1 MRKLTIFFLFLFKM
15 ALATGQVTAIPVISF
30 EALEPRLH
38 YANDTV
44 YVVNFWATWCQPC
57 VKELPYLEKLTRK
70 YRDQPVKVLLV
81 SLDFKSQLAS
91 KLIPFV
97 RSRKIR
103 SEVVLLHDLDA
114 NDWIPKV
121 SEVWDGAIPLTLIY
135 RGEERHIQLEAFE
148 HFADLEVLIRRFL

>member
-15 ALATGQVTAIPVISF
+15 ATATGQATAIPVIGF
-30 EALEPRLH
+30 EALEPFLH
-38 YANDTV
+38 NQNDTV

-57 VKELPYLEKLTRK
+57 VKELPYLEKLTKK
-70 YRDQPVKVLLV
+70 YRTQPVKVLLV

-97 RSRKIR
+97 KSRKIR

-135 RGEERHIQLEAFE
+135 RGDERHIQLEAFE
-148 HFADLEVLIRRFL
+148 RFADLEVLIKRFL